1 MGMGCSTS
9 ACFAASLPVNPAP
22 YYLSVFFV
30 YFCQMKHTLLVLT
43 ALGITAVLHS
53 QGKWSLEQCVE
64 YAVEQNISVKQ
75 ADVQARIDRLTLDQS
90 KAALYPTA
98 NMQHSAGYQFGR
110 SIDPTSNQF
119 TTNEILFANH
129 SLNVNADLFNWFR
142 KRNTVAA
149 NGFAYEASV
158 AKFDKARNDVALNV
172 ANAYLAALLSN
183 EQINVAAVQ
192 LEQSREQRDNIKK
205 QVLAG
210 ALPELN
216 LAEMETQLASDSAT
230 LIDTRADYRLR
241 LLQLQALLNLD
252 AAAVFDIQAPP
263 VDSIPVEPLSDL
275 EPAVVFN
282 AALVNLP
289 QQKINELNVKAAAKN
304 ALVAK
309 AAMYPSLGFGG
320 GLDAKY
326 SNAQKL
332 IPNAYKTGIVPIGI
346 VLFNG
351 TDYPVNSLAPQTYPV
366 SFKKGNYF
374 NQLSANF
381 SQNLGIGLSIPIF
394 NGNQARTNWKKA
406 KLNVE
411 SQELLQE
418 QDAQTLKQ
426 DIYQAHTNAVAA
438 IEKYHASRIAMASA
452 QKAYDFA
459 RKRFDVGLLKPIDL
473 ITNQNNL
480 FRAKINM
487 LSAQYDY
494 VFKLKLLEFYKGR
507 GIKLHH

>member
-1 MGMGCSTS
+1 
-9 ACFAASLPVNPAP
+9 
-22 YYLSVFFV
+22 
-30 YFCQMKHTLLVLT
+30 MKHTLLVLT
-43 ALGITAVLHS
+43 ALGAALAVHS
-53 QGKWSLEQCVE
+53 QVKWSLEQCVE
-64 YAVEQNISVKQ
+64 YAVEHNISVKQ
-75 ADVQARIDRLTLDQS
+75 ADVQARMDRLTLDQS

-98 NMQHSAGYQFGR
+98 NSQHSAGYQFGR

-149 NGFAYEASV
+149 NGFSYEASV

-183 EQINVAAVQ
+183 EQINAAVVQ
-192 LEQSREQRDNIKK
+192 LQQSREQRDNVKK

-216 LAEMETQLASDSAT
+216 LAEMETQLANDSAT
-230 LIDTRADYRLR
+230 LIGTRADYRLR

-252 AAAVFDIQAPP
+252 AATVFDVQAPP
-263 VDSIPVEPLSDL
+263 VDSIPVEPLSEL

-282 AALVNLP
+282 SALVNLP

-304 ALVAK
+304 VLVAR
-309 AAMYPSLGFGG
+309 AAMYPSIGLFG
-320 GLDAKY
+320 GLDTRY
-326 SNAQKL
+326 SNTQKL
-332 IPNAYKTGIVPIGI
+332 LPANFQSGVVPIGFVDI
-346 VLFNG
+346 NG
-351 TDYPVNSLAPQTYPV
+351 TNYVVNSLQNIPAGFNKNTY
-366 SFKKGNYF
+366 FR
-374 NQLSANF
+374 QLSNNF
-381 SQNLGIGLSIPIF
+381 SQNLGIGLNIPIF

-406 KLNVE
+406 KLNVA

-438 IEKYHASRIAMASA
+438 IEKFHASEIAAASA

-459 RKRFDVGLLKPIDL
+459 RKRFEVGLLKPIDL

-480 FRAKINM
+480 FKAKINM

-494 VFKLKLLEFYKGR
+494 VFKLKLLEFYKGS

>member
-1 MGMGCSTS
+1 MKNALLILTGFWVTL
-9 ACFAASLPVNPAP
+9 AAQA
-22 YYLSVFFV
+22 
-30 YFCQMKHTLLVLT
+30 QE
-43 ALGITAVLHS
+43 
-53 QGKWSLEQCVE
+53 KWSLEQCVE
-64 YAVEQNISVKQ
+64 YAVEHNISVKQ
-75 ADVQARIDRLTLDQS
+75 TDVQARIDKLTLDQS
-90 KAALYPTA
+90 KAALFPTA
-98 NMQHSAGYQFGR
+98 NSQHSLGYQFGR

-149 NGFAYEASV
+149 NNFTYEASV
-158 AKFDKARNDVALNV
+158 AKFEKARNDIALNV
-172 ANAYLAALLSN
+172 ANAYLAALLSK
-183 EQINVAAVQ
+183 EQINVATVQ
-192 LEQSREQRDNIKK
+192 VQQSREQRDNVNK
-205 QVLAG
+205 QVTAG

-216 LAEMETQLASDSAT
+216 LAEMQTQLANDSAT
-230 LIDTRADYRLR
+230 LISARADFRLK

-252 AAAVFDIQAPP
+252 AADPFDVLSPP
-263 VDSIPVEPLSDL
+263 VDSIPVEPLAELD
-275 EPAVVFN
+275 P
-282 AALVNLP
+282 ALVFSSAMINLP
-289 QQKINELNVKAAAKN
+289 QQKINELNVKAAVKN
-304 ALVAK
+304 VLVAK
-309 AAMYPSLGFGG
+309 AGMYPSFSLFG
-320 GLDAKY
+320 GLDSRY

-332 IPNAYKTGIVPIGI
+332 LPVNYQEGAVPIGFVNI
-346 VLFNG
+346 NG
-351 TDYPVNSLAPQTYPV
+351 TNYVVNTLEKVPTGFNKNTY
-366 SFKKGNYF
+366 FR
-374 NQLSANF
+374 QLSNNF
-381 SQNLGIGLSIPIF
+381 SQNLGIGLNIPIF

-438 IEKYHASRIAMASA
+438 IEKYNASRIAAVSA
-452 QKAYDFA
+452 EQAYDFA
-459 RKRFDVGLLKPIDL
+459 RKRFEVGLLKPIDL

-480 FRAKINM
+480 FKAKINM

>member
-1 MGMGCSTS
+1 
-9 ACFAASLPVNPAP
+9 
-22 YYLSVFFV
+22 
-30 YFCQMKHTLLVLT
+30 MKNAFLILT
-43 ALGITAVLHS
+43 ALGITITAGA
-53 QGKWSLEQCVE
+53 QKKWSLEQCVE
-64 YAVEQNISVKQ
+64 YAVENNISVKQ
-75 ADVQARIDRLTLDQS
+75 ADVQARMDRLTLDQS

-98 NMQHSAGYQFGR
+98 NSQHSAGYQFGR

-142 KRNTVAA
+142 KRNTMAA
-149 NGFAYEASV
+149 NGFTFEASV

-172 ANAYLAALLSN
+172 ANAYLAALLSH

-192 LEQSREQRDNIKK
+192 LQQSREQRDNINK

-216 LAEMETQLASDSAT
+216 LAEMETQLANDSAT
-230 LIDTRADYRLR
+230 LISARADYRLR

-252 AAAVFDIQAPP
+252 AAMAFDVQSPP
-263 VDSIPVEPLSDL
+263 VDSIPVEPLAELD
-275 EPAVVFN
+275 PAVVFTS
-282 AALVNLP
+282 ALVNLP
-289 QQKINELNVKAAAKN
+289 QQKINELNVKAAEKN
-304 ALVAK
+304 VLVAK
-309 AAMYPSLGFGG
+309 AGMYPSFGFFG
-320 GLDAKY
+320 GLDTRY

-332 IPNAYKTGIVPIGI
+332 IPNTYASGIVPIGI
-346 VLFNG
+346 VVLDG
-351 TDYPVNSLAPQTYPV
+351 KDYPVTSVGPQTYPV

-381 SQNLGIGLSIPIF
+381 SQNLGVGLNIPIF

-411 SQELLQE
+411 SQQLSQE

-438 IEKYHASRIAMASA
+438 IEKYNASRIAVTSA

-480 FRAKINM
+480 FKAKINM

>member
-1 MGMGCSTS
+1 MKHLLVVLTVLGTS
-9 ACFAASLPVNPAP
+9 FAAS
-22 YYLSVFFV
+22 
-30 YFCQMKHTLLVLT
+30 
-43 ALGITAVLHS
+43 S
-53 QGKWSLEQCVE
+53 QQKWSLEQCVE
-64 YAVEQNISVKQ
+64 YAIENNISVKQ
-75 ADVQARIDRLTLDQS
+75 ADVQARMDRLTLDQS
-90 KAALYPTA
+90 KAALFPAA
-98 NMQHSAGYQFGR
+98 NSQHNMGYQFGR

-119 TTNEILFANH
+119 TTNEILLANH
-129 SLNVNADLFNWFR
+129 SINVNVDLFNWFR

-149 NGFAYEASV
+149 NGFAYEASA

-172 ANAYLAALLSN
+172 ANAYLAVLLSN
-183 EQINVAAVQ
+183 EQINAASVQ
-192 LEQSREQRDNIKK
+192 LQQSREQRDNIKK
-205 QVLAG
+205 QVLTG

-216 LAEMETQLASDSAT
+216 LAEMETQLANDSAT
-230 LIDTRADYRLR
+230 LIGARTDYRLR

-252 AAAVFDIQAPP
+252 AAAVFNIQAPP
-263 VDSIPVEPLSDL
+263 VDSIPVEPLSEL

-282 AALVNLP
+282 AALANLP

-304 ALVAK
+304 AQVAK
-309 AAMYPSLGFGG
+309 AAMYPSLGLAG

-346 VLFNG
+346 VALNG
-351 TDYPVNSLAPQTYPV
+351 ADYPVSSIGPQTYPI

-411 SQELLQE
+411 VQELLLE

-438 IEKYHASRIAMASA
+438 IEKFHAAQIAVASA

-480 FRAKINM
+480 FKAKINM
-487 LSAQYDY
+487 LSARYDY
-494 VFKLKLLEFYKGR
+494 VFKLKLLEFYKGY
-507 GIKLHH
+507 GIKLHR

>member
-1 MGMGCSTS
+1 MKNALLILTGFWVTP
-9 ACFAASLPVNPAP
+9 AAQA
-22 YYLSVFFV
+22 
-30 YFCQMKHTLLVLT
+30 QE
-43 ALGITAVLHS
+43 
-53 QGKWSLEQCVE
+53 KWSLEQCVE
-64 YAVEQNISVKQ
+64 YAVEHNISVKQ
-75 ADVQARIDRLTLDQS
+75 TDVQARIDKLTLDQS

-98 NMQHSAGYQFGR
+98 NSQHSAGYQFGR

-129 SLNVNADLFNWFR
+129 SLNVSADLFNWFR

-149 NGFAYEASV
+149 NNFTYEASV
-158 AKFDKARNDVALNV
+158 AKFEKARNDIALNV
-172 ANAYLAALLSN
+172 ANAYLAALLSK

-192 LEQSREQRDNIKK
+192 VQQSREQRDNVDK
-205 QVLAG
+205 QVKAG

-216 LAEMETQLASDSAT
+216 LAEMQTQLANDSAT
-230 LIDTRADYRLR
+230 LIGARADFRLK

-252 AAAVFDIQAPP
+252 AAAPFDVQSPP
-263 VDSIPVEPLSDL
+263 VDSIPVEPLAELDPSL
-275 EPAVVFN
+275 VFSS
-282 AALVNLP
+282 AMINLP
-289 QQKINELNVKAAAKN
+289 QQKINELNVKAAIKN
-304 ALVAK
+304 VLVAK
-309 AAMYPSLGFGG
+309 AAMYPSISLFG
-320 GLDAKY
+320 GLDSRY

-332 IPNAYKTGIVPIGI
+332 LPVNYQEGAVPIGFVNI
-346 VLFNG
+346 NG
-351 TDYPVNSLAPQTYPV
+351 TNYVVNTLEKVPTGFNKNTY
-366 SFKKGNYF
+366 FR
-374 NQLSANF
+374 QLSNNF
-381 SQNLGIGLSIPIF
+381 SQNLGIGLNIPIF

-438 IEKYHASRIAMASA
+438 IEKYNASRIAAASA
-452 QKAYDFA
+452 EQAYTFA
-459 RKRFDVGLLKPIDL
+459 RKRFEVGLLKPIDL

-480 FRAKINM
+480 FKAKINM